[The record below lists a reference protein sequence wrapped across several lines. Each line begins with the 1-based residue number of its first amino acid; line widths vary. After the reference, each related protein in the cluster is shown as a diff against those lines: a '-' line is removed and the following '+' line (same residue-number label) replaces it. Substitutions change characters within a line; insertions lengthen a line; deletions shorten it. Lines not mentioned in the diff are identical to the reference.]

1 MSQPPQN
8 GWGQQSGDPYG
19 QPQGNGQDG
28 YGQPSPNAGY
38 GQDAYGQDAY
48 GQGGYGQ
55 DAYGQPSPNAGYSDY
70 GQGSPNSGYAPSYGD
85 GAQGAAPQQGEK
97 KSGSKLPLLIC
108 AGCAVLALIV
118 GIIGGGIFLFTRGG
132 EEDPPTG
139 GGDTTTTQ
147 EETPDPDGTTEPEGG
162 DDTTE
167 PEGGDDTT
175 EPAGDGDKG
184 TRENPYGAGETFVLP
199 DTEDGELEISFGNV
213 NWDATE
219 EIKETNRFNEDPGEG
234 EVHIM
239 VPVTLTYRGS
249 GSVEPLLLLSTN
261 YVADSG
267 NSYMS
272 APLVVPNDAMDVGEL
287 YDGGTG
293 EFNIPFTIPTDA
305 VQKGSFNVS
314 VLLDFDGEEVWV
326 AAE

>member
-1 MSQPPQN
+1 M
-8 GWGQQSGDPYG
+8 
-19 QPQGNGQDG
+19 
-28 YGQPSPNAGY
+28 
-38 GQDAYGQDAY
+38 
-48 GQGGYGQ
+48 
-55 DAYGQPSPNAGYSDY
+55 
-70 GQGSPNSGYAPSYGD
+70 
-85 GAQGAAPQQGEK
+85 
-97 KSGSKLPLLIC
+97 
-108 AGCAVLALIV
+108 
-118 GIIGGGIFLFTRGG
+118 
-132 EEDPPTG
+132 
-139 GGDTTTTQ
+139 
-147 EETPDPDGTTEPEGG
+147 
-162 DDTTE
+162 
-167 PEGGDDTT
+167 
-175 EPAGDGDKG
+175 
-184 TRENPYGAGETFVLP
+184 
-199 DTEDGELEISFGNV
+199 

-219 EIKETNRFNEDPGEG
+219 EIKEANQFNEDPGEG